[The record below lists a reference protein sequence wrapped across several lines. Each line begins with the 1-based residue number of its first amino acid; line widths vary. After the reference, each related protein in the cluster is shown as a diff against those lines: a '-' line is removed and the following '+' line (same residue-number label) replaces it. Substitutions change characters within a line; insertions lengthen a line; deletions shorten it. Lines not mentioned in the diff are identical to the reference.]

1 MDNIK
6 FGKFIKE
13 LRAENNMTQKQ
24 LAEKLYITDKAVSK
38 WERGLSLPD
47 ISLLENIAEIFGVS
61 VSELVNGERD
71 TASKDDEEPDTYQN
85 SELDHNDDIQYQ
97 NRLQENNYD
106 ISEEIYVLPRTLE
119 EYKKDK
125 FENFRKRMKPAVI
138 VSLVLAGALIILQLA
153 YNVLNTTKGIEYPF
167 AYEENVIIELCALF
181 LFFGMFF
188 LSRSKSRW
196 RAFSIIILIFMTS
209 INYVFLVSGPKE
221 TVKVDYSPG
230 YSNCAI
236 VKRNTGNG
244 QIKLY
249 RPFMGVFCKEHD
261 VISDSSTKLQYIQ
274 WMNSDVCLVTYASD
288 FGAVKGYAATYGD
301 RSDGISYY
309 SVCNAVTGTW
319 TATNESADSVGFICD
334 KNGIK
339 ITYNG
344 TDYEYSYSDT
354 EQYGTTAVIL
364 SGDYSDEYIIALNE
378 DCVIDDVS
386 GIIEDGGT
394 VTLCKIGENSAPVVM
409 NCKTSKQENLEEYSV
424 VSPPA
429 GEYEVYNGIIYYSYD
444 GVKTYT
450 APAEIRGD
458 KLCDNGSDI
467 DEDITYFTVREDN
480 GAKIFYKTADSDEW
494 KNTAIQLD
502 GYFEIGSMGFLDEN
516 NIYMLA
522 FVDFAMTDAFG
533 SIKYTSNGGKTWSD
547 RSYGVGENDFTH
559 FKINSECLFI
569 DENTAFLTMP
579 SGSGEDSK
587 LYISTDGGRTFS
599 PLTFDSAGDYDY
611 YNLPLYENGVLTVK
625 NTMGSDADNTELSK
639 TFVSEDKGKTWTEK
653 E

>member
-6 FGKFIKE
+6 FGKFIKQ
-13 LRAENNMTQKQ
+13 LRAEKNMTQKQ
-24 LAEKLYITDKAVSK
+24 LAEKLFITDKAVSK

-47 ISLLENIAEIFGVS
+47 ISLLENIAEIFDVS

-71 TASKDDEEPDTYQN
+71 TSPKDDEDPDTYN
-85 SELDHNDDIQYQ
+85 SSDLNYSDNDQYHE
-97 NRLQENNYD
+97 RLQPNNYD
-106 ISEEIYVLPRTLE
+106 VSENNFLLPRTLDD
-119 EYKKDK
+119 YKKSK
-125 FENFRKRMKPAVI
+125 FENFRQKIKPVAIISVVLAVI
-138 VSLVLAGALIILQLA
+138 LIVVQVS
-153 YNVLNTTKGIEYPF
+153 YYFLNATKGIEYPF
-167 AYEENVIIELCALF
+167 AYQENVVSELCVL
-181 LFFGMFF
+181 LMFFGMFC
-188 LSRSKSRW
+188 LTRRQSRW
-196 RAFSIIILIFMTS
+196 HVFSIILLIVLTGF
-209 INYVFLVSGPKE
+209 NYVLFASGPKE

-236 VKRNTGNG
+236 VKRNTKNG

-249 RPFMGVFCKEHD
+249 RPFLGVFCKEHD
-261 VISDSSTKLQYIQ
+261 VISDSSTKLQNTQ
-274 WMNSDVCLVTYASD
+274 WLNSDVCLVTYAYD

-301 RSDGISYY
+301 RSDGTSYY

-344 TDYEYSYSDT
+344 TDYEYSYSST
-354 EQYGTTAVIL
+354 EQYGTTAIIL
-364 SGDYSDEYIIALNE
+364 RGEYSDEYIIALNE
-378 DCVIDDVS
+378 DCVIDNAS

-394 VTLCKIGENSAPVVM
+394 VTLCKIGEGSAPVVM
-409 NCKTSKQENLEEYSV
+409 SCETSKQENLEEYSV

-429 GEYEVYNGIIYYSYD
+429 GEYEIYNGIIYYSYD

-458 KLCDNGSDI
+458 KLCDNGSAISDN
-467 DEDITYFTVREDN
+467 ITYFTVREEN
-480 GAKIFYKTADSDEW
+480 GAKIYYKTSDSDEW
-494 KNTAIQLD
+494 KNTFIQLD

-547 RSYGVGENDFTH
+547 RSYGVGENDYTH
-559 FKINSECLFI
+559 FKINSECLYI

-579 SGSGEDSK
+579 SGSGEDSR
-587 LYISTDGGRTFS
+587 LFMSTDGGRTFS
-599 PLTFDSAGDYDY
+599 LVAFSTAGDYDY
-611 YNLPLYENGVLTVK
+611 YNLPVYENGVLTVK
-625 NTMGSDADNTELSK
+625 NTMGSDADNTEISK
-639 TFVSEDKGKTWTEK
+639 TFVSYDYGKTWSEQ
-653 E
+653 